1 MNRYNERK
9 IENILRRIIKE
20 EEINLSADVEL
31 LKTHSSIPGCDPQ
44 RLDFQRCST
53 EAFKTL
59 PAPEFVKLFEK
70 LAQQSDEPL
79 ENPMEKIGDMNE
91 SRRRSLHR
99 RRY

>member
-1 MNRYNERK
+1 MNRYTERK
-9 IENILRRIIKE
+9 IENLLRRIIKE

-31 LKTHSSIPGCDPQ
+31 LKTHSSIPGCDPA

-70 LAQQSDEPL
+70 LSQQSDEPL

-91 SRRRSLHR
+91 SRRYRS
-99 RRY
+99 RYRY

>member
-1 MNRYNERK
+1 MDRYSTKK
-9 IENILRRIIKE
+9 IENILRKILRE
-20 EEINLSADVEL
+20 EEVNLSADVEL
-31 LKTHSSIPGCDPQ
+31 LKTHSNIPGCDPQ

-79 ENPMEKIGDMNE
+79 ENPMEKISDMNE
-91 SRRRSLHR
+91 SRRYRS
-99 RRY
+99 RYRY

>member
-1 MNRYNERK
+1 MNRVTERK

-20 EEINLSADVEL
+20 EEVNLAADVEL
-31 LKTHSSIPGCDPQ
+31 LKTHSNIPGCDPQ
-44 RLDFQRCST
+44 RLDFQKCST

-70 LAQQSDEPL
+70 LSQQSDEPL

-91 SRRRSLHR
+91 SRRRYYR
-99 RRY
+99 RRF